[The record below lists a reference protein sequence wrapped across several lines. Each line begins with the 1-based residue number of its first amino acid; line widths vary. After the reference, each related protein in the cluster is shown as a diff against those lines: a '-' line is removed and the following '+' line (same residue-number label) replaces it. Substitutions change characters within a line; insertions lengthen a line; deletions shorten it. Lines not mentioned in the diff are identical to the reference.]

1 MSEASVAVTPS
12 RGTVGN
18 TRSIG
23 LSILWAILTLGIY
36 CLVLGVQDA
45 GGDEAVLRRGRRRL
59 ARPRD
64 LPRHRAGTWFLVPSE
79 VGKLYSRDGQQ
90 PPVTGITGLWLLLP
104 LVGAF
109 VWFIKVQGALN
120 RFWISKGAPA

>member
-18 TRSIG
+18 TRSVG

-36 CLVLGVQDA
+36 CIYWVFKTQEETKQYSGEGVGGWLGLVIYLVIGPV
-45 GGDEAVLRRGRRRL
+45 
-59 ARPRD
+59 
-64 LPRHRAGTWFLVPSE
+64 TWFLVPSE
-79 VGKLYSRDGQQ
+79 VGKLYSQDDMQ

-120 RFWISKGAPA
+120 RFWIAKGAPA